1 VFVIEEFVAACR
13 GALAEGPRAAVAV
26 SEEIDRATSRPHALE
41 AAVGDLAE
49 APSFETWHRSPELT
63 ILHVVWPPAVD
74 LFAHDH
80 RMWAAIGLYGGREDN
95 TFYRRDDDGRLEARG
110 DGVSLRA
117 GDSVV
122 LGSQTIHSVANPSR
136 EWTGSIHVYGGDYF
150 SPGREMWP
158 QVGGTAAPFDSS
170 QLLKVLDA
178 ASTAART

>member
-1 VFVIEEFVAACR
+1 MFVIEDFVASCR
-13 GALAEGPRAAVAV
+13 DALSEGPRAAVAV
-26 SEEIDRATSRPHALE
+26 GEEIDRATSTPHALE
-41 AAVGDLAE
+41 AAVGDLPDIA
-49 APSFETWHRSPELT
+49 SFETWHRSPELT
-63 ILHVVWPPAVD
+63 ILHVVWPPGVD

-95 TFYRRDDDGRLEARG
+95 TFYRRDDQGRLDARG

-122 LGSQTIHSVANPSR
+122 LGTQTIHSVANPSR

-158 QVGGTAAPFDSS
+158 DADGPAEAFDSAR
-170 QLLKVLDA
+170 LLKVLDA
-178 ASTAART
+178 AATAARS